1 VLVAVISDPAA
12 TRRIIEIARRLNPT
26 LCIIARTRFVQEMK
40 HLYELGANEV
50 IPEEFETSVEI
61 FTRVLVKYLISAD
74 EIERFTAEVRADGY
88 EMLRSLSREK
98 TSLSD
103 LKFHIPDIEISALRV
118 HPGSCVVG
126 KSLAQIAL
134 RKKYGVTLLAI
145 RRPSKIVSDIG
156 AETRFCADDLLLLLA
171 QPHKIHSIK
180 NLFCKPKEGSM
191 KDAL

>member
-74 EIERFTAEVRADGY
+74 EIE
-88 EMLRSLSREK
+88 
-98 TSLSD
+98 
-103 LKFHIPDIEISALRV
+103 
-118 HPGSCVVG
+118 
-126 KSLAQIAL
+126 
-134 RKKYGVTLLAI
+134 
-145 RRPSKIVSDIG
+145 
-156 AETRFCADDLLLLLA
+156 
-171 QPHKIHSIK
+171 
-180 NLFCKPKEGSM
+180 
-191 KDAL
+191 